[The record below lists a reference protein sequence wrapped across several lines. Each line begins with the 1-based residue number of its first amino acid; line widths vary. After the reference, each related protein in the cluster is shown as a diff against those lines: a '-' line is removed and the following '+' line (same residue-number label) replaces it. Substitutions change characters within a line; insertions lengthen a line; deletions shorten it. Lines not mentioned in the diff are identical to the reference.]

1 MKNRKMS
8 TVITVTISLV
18 MAACLLLL
26 FLVSNRNMCTSMQES
41 AMENMST
48 SLAAKSEI
56 VEQYVDSAEKLLIS
70 FSKAP
75 VVAEFLKNPGNAEL
89 QKKAQ
94 DYTESYFAG
103 LEGWEGIYISEWN
116 THVIAHS
123 NTSAVGMVMREG
135 ESLEKLQNSITA
147 AGDVYNTGMIISPA
161 SKRMVLS
168 LYAPVYDKDG
178 STILGIAGGAQLAE
192 TLQSVLEGLHVEG
205 MENAKNYMINTEKEV
220 HIFNEDASLM
230 AAPIEDEMLLSV
242 IDAIRSNSAEVTG
255 SLEYVDGDGVKS
267 VAMYRAIPE
276 RNWAVVVSDSKDEIF
291 AKADASRNAFGLI
304 CICVYA
310 VVSNL

>member
-26 FLVSNRNMCTSMQES
+26 FLVSNRNMRTSMQES
-41 AMENMST
+41 AMDNMTT

-56 VEQYVDSAEKLLIS
+56 VEQYVDQAEKLLIS

-135 ESLEKLQNSITA
+135 ESLEKLQNSIKA
-147 AGDVYNTGMIISPA
+147 AGDVYNTGMLWVFSF
-161 SKRMVLS
+161 KCF
-168 LYAPVYDKDG
+168 YK
-178 STILGIAGGAQLAE
+178 
-192 TLQSVLEGLHVEG
+192 
-205 MENAKNYMINTEKEV
+205 
-220 HIFNEDASLM
+220 IFL
-230 AAPIEDEMLLSV
+230 
-242 IDAIRSNSAEVTG
+242 T
-255 SLEYVDGDGVKS
+255 
-267 VAMYRAIPE
+267 
-276 RNWAVVVSDSKDEIF
+276 
-291 AKADASRNAFGLI
+291 
-304 CICVYA
+304 
-310 VVSNL
+310 

>member
-94 DYTESYFAG
+94 D
-103 LEGWEGIYISEWN
+103 
-116 THVIAHS
+116 
-123 NTSAVGMVMREG
+123 
-135 ESLEKLQNSITA
+135 
-147 AGDVYNTGMIISPA
+147 
-161 SKRMVLS
+161 
-168 LYAPVYDKDG
+168 
-178 STILGIAGGAQLAE
+178 
-192 TLQSVLEGLHVEG
+192 
-205 MENAKNYMINTEKEV
+205 
-220 HIFNEDASLM
+220 
-230 AAPIEDEMLLSV
+230 
-242 IDAIRSNSAEVTG
+242 
-255 SLEYVDGDGVKS
+255 
-267 VAMYRAIPE
+267 
-276 RNWAVVVSDSKDEIF
+276 
-291 AKADASRNAFGLI
+291 
-304 CICVYA
+304 
-310 VVSNL
+310 